1 MNNSGNTQTEYVGY
15 EIDIES
21 VLDEV
26 LEKEGA
32 GRPFFVVGKAFE
44 YLKIEERIREKYPH
58 AVFFKDFLPN
68 PTYESVM

>member
-32 GRPFFVVGKAFE
+32 GRPFFVDRK
-44 YLKIEERIREKYPH
+44 
-58 AVFFKDFLPN
+58 
-68 PTYESVM
+68 SVV